1 MSASRTPHR
10 GSEPRVV
17 RSTHGWRKLPY
28 TVIQLGTA
36 ALYTKHGLE
45 GPFIHIPKAYSAIGA
60 LRQTR
65 LIPGAKVKVWVSAIV
80 HARRVRAA
88 RKLYKGI

>member
-1 MSASRTPHR
+1 MKTRALSTDACSRTQE
-10 GSEPRVV
+10 SPRVV

-28 TVIQLGTA
+28 TIIQGFEHSTV
-36 ALYTKHGLE
+36 
-45 GPFIHIPKAYSAIGA
+45 KAFSAIGA

-65 LIPGAKVKVWVSAIV
+65 LIPGSKVKVWVSQIV

-88 RKLYKGI
+88 RKLYKSI